1 MIELQLLN
9 KILTSRD
16 MSIVTKNEISPEH
29 FTAFRNEFEFIL
41 DHYNNYGN
49 VPDKETMLAHF
60 PNSFELI
67 DVQETD
73 KYLVDT
79 LYDDYGF
86 RISLPILNKYKQIL
100 EVNTKD
106 AYDYLIS
113 NLDVIKPREVSY
125 GVDIISQ
132 AHDRYEA
139 YLKKQEQGD
148 AAVIKTGFVELD
160 DVFNGWEMGEELV
173 TVVARTNQGKCLEK
187 GTKVRMHDGTC
198 KPVENI
204 VVGDKVRSMIGSNI
218 VVDLHKGTSNGF
230 KILLDDNTS
239 FVVSSDHYITVLFF
253 ENASQINKS
262 CFDSTCASILDIKIE
277 QFISSSELFKRSC
290 FMFKIDHNE
299 VVPKVSSI
307 HSFTIQPVDSVEYY
321 GFECDGDHRFLLED
335 GTVTHNSW
343 LVVKFLA
350 EAWKQGKRVGLYSG
364 EMSPNKLGYRLDSV
378 IDHFSNKALSRGYEQ
393 LNYKEYI
400 ESLSS
405 VPTPFVIVTP
415 DDFKG
420 RATVPKL
427 RNFVEQHNL
436 DILGVDQ
443 YSLMKDFRI
452 RRNDAPRM
460 ALSHIS
466 EDLFGLSTDYKI
478 PVIALAQ
485 ANRAGV
491 KDNDEAPG
499 LEHIKESDDISHNSS
514 KVISMRQ
521 ASFGLVLE
529 ILKNREGRVGD
540 KLYYNWDIDTGYFSY
555 IPVDGDAVTQPTR
568 TAIKQASKDSYQDVG
583 NPF

>member
-1 MIELQLLN
+1 MIELQVLN
-9 KILTSRD
+9 KILSSKD
-16 MSIVTKNEISPEH
+16 MSFVTKNEILPEY

-41 DHYNNYGN
+41 EHYKTYGN
-49 VPDKETMLAHF
+49 VPDKETMLAQF

-73 KYLVDT
+73 RYLIDT

-100 EVNTKD
+100 EVSTKD

-113 NLDVIKPREVSY
+113 KLDVIKPREVGY
-125 GVDIISQ
+125 GTDIIAQ
-132 AHDRYEA
+132 AQDRYEA
-139 YLKKQEQGD
+139 YLNKQKQGNT
-148 AAVIKTGFVELD
+148 AVIKTGFVELD

-187 GTKVRMHDGTC
+187 GTKVLMYDNTVKC
-198 KPVENI
+198 VEDI
-204 VVGDKVRSMIGSNI
+204 HTGDKVRTMIGYNDVI
-218 VVDLHKGTSNGF
+218 ALHSGVSNGYE
-230 KILLDDNTS
+230 ILLDDSSRFT
-239 FVVSSDHYITVLFF
+239 VSSEHYITLLIYEDV
-253 ENASQINKS
+253 NKLQEKKL
-262 CFDSTCASILDIKIE
+262 CDAKLVDVKIE
-277 QFISSSELFKRSC
+277 DYLGWPERIKQLC
-290 FMFKIDHNE
+290 YMFKMDVNSA
-299 VVPKVSSI
+299 VPRVLSI
-307 HSFTIQPVDSVEYY
+307 HSFNVEPVDRVEYY
-321 GFECDGDHRFLLED
+321 GFECDGDRRFLLED

-378 IDHFSNKALSRGYEQ
+378 FEHFSNTALTRGYEQ

-400 ESLSS
+400 ESLKSI
-405 VPTPFVIVTP
+405 PTPFVIVTP
-415 DDFKG
+415 EDLGG
-420 RATVPKL
+420 RATIPKL

-443 YSLMKDFRI
+443 LSLMDDY
-452 RRNDAPRM
+452 RRKHNDMPRT

-466 EDLFGLSTDYKI
+466 EDLFALSSDYKI

-491 KDNDEAPG
+491 KDNEQAPG
-499 LEHIKESDDISHNSS
+499 LENIKESDDISHNSS

-529 ILKNREGRVGD
+529 VLKNREGRVGD

-555 IPVDGDAVTQPTR
+555 IPVDGDAVTQTTR
-568 TAIKQASKDSYQDVG
+568 TVIKQASKDSYQDVG